1 VASSVIFAVLAACEE
16 MPGEAA
22 KLKRQ
27 SGFIIP
33 EMDRGKPKTAPP
45 EEGGEPIP

>member
-1 VASSVIFAVLAACEE
+1 VASSGIFAVLAACEE